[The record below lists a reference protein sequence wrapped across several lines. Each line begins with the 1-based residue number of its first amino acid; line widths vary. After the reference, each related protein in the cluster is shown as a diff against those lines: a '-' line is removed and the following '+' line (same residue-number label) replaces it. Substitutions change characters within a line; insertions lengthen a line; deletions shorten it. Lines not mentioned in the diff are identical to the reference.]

1 MKKVNS
7 NLSFLR
13 NGQEFMRID
22 SNGNIGL
29 GTTTPSQKMSIVVE
43 VEEEPLTKW
52 YKEGVKAR
60 GLTPHTPEIID
71 GSET

>member
-29 GTTTPSQKMSIVVE
+29 GTTSPNQKMSIVVE
-43 VEEEPLTKW
+43 EDEPLTKW
-52 YKEGVKAR
+52 YTEGVRAR
-60 GLTPHTPEIID
+60 GLTPHTPE
-71 GSET
+71 EL

>member
-7 NLSFLR
+7 NLDFLR

-22 SNGNIGL
+22 SNGNLGL
-29 GTTTPSQKMSIVVE
+29 GTTAPSQKMSIV

-60 GLTPHTPEIID
+60 GLTPHTLEIID
-71 GSET
+71 GSKT

>member
-7 NLSFLR
+7 TLSFLR

-22 SNGNIGL
+22 SNGNLGL
-29 GTTTPSQKMSIVVE
+29 GTTAPSQKMSIV

-60 GLTPHTPEIID
+60 GLTPHTSEIIN